1 MGESDMAI
9 LNTQFYQG
17 EDGYSDG
24 AIERELLS
32 IVKGNTDFDEVL
44 RNDCR
49 WPLFY
54 HLSPLRENVFNW
66 YSFDPNAT
74 LLEIGGGCGAL
85 TGLFCRKVKSVKT
98 IELTKSR
105 SDVNYERNKHFD
117 NLEIIVGNFKN
128 IQLQEQFD
136 YIILNGVLEY
146 AGSFIDGKTP
156 YISFLEDIKKL
167 LKPTG
172 TLLLSIEN
180 RLGIKYL
187 NGAVEDHTAQLFSGV
202 NGYVGIDGVK
212 TFSKEELKRLLKK
225 AGFNAFDFYYPVPD
239 YKFPEVIYAENHLEF
254 MNNNI
259 RNNAYNSN
267 RLMFYDEDHM
277 MESLKNEGIA
287 ESFFNSFIVEVHND
301 EKMESSRKTIY
312 AKMGN
317 DRKKEFQILTKIEED
332 QNKERSVCKF
342 PMTEESEEHL
352 NKMRLHFNEKDNNDS
367 VFENVSLSQNNNGY
381 SFAYIKGNTF
391 EKQLL
396 DDLRYNEFD
405 TFKANLIQF
414 KNEVLKDTFLSGDY
428 CTQEFKTVFGNMECD
443 VELHCK
449 RNSNIDLIFPNIFV
463 RNDRYY
469 IIDYEWTFT
478 FAIPQEYVVWRSLH
492 FFYLAND
499 LVKKIYSFEQ
509 LLEIVGIDKTLHT
522 IFCRWDLFFGNRYV
536 RDNINEH
543 YEKEIIWINDDLDY
557 LLKYMGKIIETAL
570 YFDYGEGFSEKNRLD
585 GVLEIHGADF
595 TASFIIDETYTNGKR
610 IETLRWDPAETA
622 CVLSEVKII
631 ENENDLEILQ
641 GEEAIQIGSEY
652 YYITD
657 DPNCIILGDYKGI
670 RTLKISG
677 KIEILHPR
685 KAIGKLKDFKNAMMA
700 QRDQAVACAM
710 QEADKYK
717 TMYESVTNSHIW
729 KNTET
734 LRKMSDQL
742 RKK

>member
-1 MGESDMAI
+1 MAI

-66 YSFDPNAT
+66 YSFDPNAA

-105 SDVNYERNKHFD
+105 SDVNYERNKDFD

-128 IQLQEQFD
+128 IQLQERFD

-146 AGSFIDGKTP
+146 AGSFIDGETP
-156 YISFLEDIKKL
+156 YISFLEDIKAL

-202 NGYVGIDGVK
+202 NGYVGINSVK
-212 TFSKEELKRLLKK
+212 TFSKEELKHLLRKV
-225 AGFNAFDFYYPVPD
+225 GFNAFDFYYPVPD
-239 YKFPEVIYAENHLEF
+239 YKFPEVIYSENHLEF

-259 RNNAYNSN
+259 RNNTYNSN

-287 ESFFNSFIVEVHND
+287 GSFFNSFIVEVHND
-301 EKMESSRKTIY
+301 EKIERSKKTIY

-317 DRKKEFQILTKIEED
+317 DRKKEFQIITKIEED
-332 QNKERSVCKF
+332 QNKERSVYKL
-342 PMTEESEEHL
+342 PMTEESEKHL
-352 NKMRLHFNEKDNNDS
+352 DEMKRYFADHENNHS
-367 VFENVSLSQNNNGY
+367 LFENVSLNQNCNGY
-381 SFAYIKGNTF
+381 SFAYIKGNTL

-396 DDLRYNEFD
+396 DDLKNNEFN
-405 TFKANLIQF
+405 TFKANLVQF
-414 KNEVLKDTFLSGDY
+414 KSEVLKDTFLSSDY
-428 CTQEFKTVFGNMECD
+428 CTKEFKTVFGDMKCD

-463 RNDRYY
+463 QDNRYY
-469 IIDYEWTFT
+469 IIDYEWTFA
-478 FAIPQEYVVWRSLH
+478 FDIPQEYVVWRSLY

-522 IFCRWDLFFGNRYV
+522 IFCQWDLFFGNRYV

-685 KAIGKLKDFKNAMMA
+685 KVIGKLKDFKNAMMA